1 MKLQRLLLIIQRA
14 FIVLCVSITVYS
26 CTRKQML
33 MQPIVQNADAE
44 ARAFWEALNPSFA
57 TVFHFIDTTDLIN
70 VKPGTY
76 ILDDDNAWVIIMECD
91 MKEQEKALLEIH
103 DNYLDLQMPVSV
115 AENYGYKLRSECKF
129 PKAPLDTIKDIQFFD
144 DPISELIEV
153 QPGQFVVF
161 DTCHAHAPTI
171 GFGSIKKLVGEI
183 RKR

>member
-91 MKEQEKALLEIH
+91 MKEQ
-103 DNYLDLQMPVSV
+103 
-115 AENYGYKLRSECKF
+115 
-129 PKAPLDTIKDIQFFD
+129 FFD

-171 GFGSIKKLVGEI
+171 GFGSIKKLVGKI

>member
-103 DNYLDLQMPVSV
+103 DNYLDLQMPDRKSV
-115 AENYGYKLRSECKF
+115 
-129 PKAPLDTIKDIQFFD
+129 
-144 DPISELIEV
+144 V
-153 QPGQFVVF
+153 
-161 DTCHAHAPTI
+161 
-171 GFGSIKKLVGEI
+171 
-183 RKR
+183 

>member
-91 MKEQEKALLEIH
+91 MKEH
-103 DNYLDLQMPVSV
+103 
-115 AENYGYKLRSECKF
+115 YGYKLRSECKF

-171 GFGSIKKLVGEI
+171 GFGSIKKLVGKI